1 MNTPVQVQPPYTT
14 VKNWKYIQTF
24 YADPDVVNKSGECNL
39 TSVELYFQ
47 AKPNSKGNASGKL
60 KPKVSIIICDVE
72 NAEPKLAK
80 CYTESLAVNDYD
92 DVYAESEDSSIA
104 TSFNFRQPVKLKTG
118 RFYGIVMMFDDPGF
132 KPWLNRQ
139 GYYLAGT
146 QTVSTGS
153 TIVKDG
159 KLFIKN
165 NSNIFKP
172 LNDRD
177 LKFSVKIA
185 KYTDTVLN
193 EVFVNRNYE
202 FITYNAASYNG
213 PFLGGEWVYQVTANN
228 TGTIRTT
235 AGSKIIRGTGT
246 TFDNYDI
253 GVYIVAQANSTVSD
267 VVKIENITN
276 STYMSVTTPVS
287 FTVTSGTYAVPPVGR
302 VTVRKPVNRLLYLID
317 SNANSTVK
325 FGAGNTII
333 GADSGANAVIG
344 SLNVLSVDRVRIK
357 GDIST
362 PPGSKI
368 KTSFTSAYYD
378 GSAYT
383 FNASLKD
390 EVKIN
395 DKLIRDISKYDGF
408 ILSRSLE
415 VDNAS
420 MYTNTDRYV
429 SRKSLKIDVNMDID
443 LPATALYKT
452 PVIKNS
458 VLDIYTVQNKISN
471 TYLTTD
477 ANTVSIDSEVAPV
490 GGRAISRHIT
500 KKVTFA
506 PGRYSEDVRV
516 YMTAYRPR
524 GTDLKVYVRV
534 HNAADPEAFDDK
546 SWTPLDYVVNGGK
559 YSSARN
565 DGDFVDYELG
575 LPQYSPTAN
584 VLPGT
589 FTTQLSNSII
599 IANGVDPTTYV
610 AQNDVV
616 KIYNPLIPQDY
627 IVATVESSNSTSI
640 TLGDNIANNNVV
652 GSGFKVD
659 RLKYYFTAFNNFT
672 NDNVA
677 RYYNTSLVEFDKFD
691 SMQIKIVM
699 LADNT
704 YLVPKV
710 DNIQVIG
717 VSA

>member
-1 MNTPVQVQPPYTT
+1 MTTPVTVQPSYTT
-14 VKNWKYIQTF
+14 IKNWKYVQTF

-39 TSVELYFQ
+39 TSIDLYFQ
-47 AKPNSKGNASGKL
+47 FKPNAKNNASGKR
-60 KPKVSIIICDVE
+60 KPKVSIIICDIE
-72 NAEPKLAK
+72 NNEPKLTK
-80 CYTESLAVNDYD
+80 CYSESLVVNDYD
-92 DVYAESEDSSIA
+92 DVYESEDGSID
-104 TSFNFRQPVKLKTG
+104 TTFSFKQPVKLKTG
-118 RFYGIVMMFDDPGF
+118 KFYGIVVMFDDPGF
-132 KPWLNRQ
+132 KLWINRQ
-139 GYYLAGT
+139 GFYLAGT

-159 KLFIKN
+159 KLFAKTN
-165 NSNIFKP
+165 ANIFKP

-177 LKFSVKIA
+177 LKFSVKVA

-193 EVFVNRNYE
+193 DIFVNRNYE
-202 FITYNAASYNG
+202 FITYNSTGYSG
-213 PFLGGEWVYQVTANN
+213 PFLGGEWVYQRTANS

-235 AGSKIIRGTGT
+235 SGNNIIRGTGT
-246 TFDNYDI
+246 AFDAFDT

-267 VVKIENITN
+267 VLRIENITN
-276 STYMSVTTPVS
+276 STYMSVTSPVS
-287 FTVTSGTYAVPPVGR
+287 FTTTSGTYAVPPVGR
-302 VTVRKPVNRLLYLID
+302 VNVRKPVNRLLYLID

-325 FGAGNTII
+325 FGVGNTII
-333 GADSGANAVIG
+333 GADSGASAVIG

-368 KTSFTSAYYD
+368 KTSFTSAYYN
-378 GSAYT
+378 GSIYT
-383 FNASLKD
+383 FNTSQKD

-395 DKLIRDISKYDGF
+395 DSIVRDISKYDGY

-415 VDNAS
+415 VDNS
-420 MYTNTDRYV
+420 NMYTNNDLYV
-429 SRKSLKIDVNMDID
+429 LRKSLKIDVNMDID
-443 LPATALYKT
+443 LPATGLYKT
-452 PVIKNS
+452 PVIKNRG
-458 VLDIYTVQNKISN
+458 LDIYTVQNKISN

-477 ANTVSIDSEVAPV
+477 ANTVSIDSEVSPV
-490 GGRAISRHIT
+490 GGKAISRHIS

-506 PGRYSEDVRV
+506 PGRYAEDVRV
-516 YMTAYRPR
+516 YMTAYRPI

-546 SWTPLDYVVNGGK
+546 AWTPLDYTVNGSK

-565 DGDFVDYELG
+565 DSDFVEYELG
-575 LPQYSPTAN
+575 IPQYSPSAN
-584 VLPGT
+584 IIPGT
-589 FTTQLSNSII
+589 FTSQLSNSVI
-599 IANGVDPTTYV
+599 IANGVNPSTYV

-616 KIYNPLIPQDY
+616 KLYNPLIPQDY
-627 IVATVESSNSTSI
+627 IIAPVEAANSTSI
-640 TLGDNIANNNVV
+640 TLGSNIANNNVV

-659 RLKYYFTAFNNFT
+659 RLKYYFTAFNNIT

>member
-1 MNTPVQVQPPYTT
+1 MTTPVPVQPPYMT

-24 YADPDVVNKSGECNL
+24 YADPDVVNKSGECTL

-47 AKPNSKGNASGKL
+47 AKPNSKINASGKK
-60 KPKVSIIICDVE
+60 KPKVSIIVCDVE
-72 NAEPKLAK
+72 KNEPVLTK
-80 CYTESLAVNDYD
+80 CYSESLSINDYD
-92 DVYAESEDSSIA
+92 DVYESEDSSID
-104 TSFNFRQPVKLKTG
+104 TTFSFNQPIKLKTG
-118 RFYGIVMMFDDPGF
+118 RFYGIVIMFDDPGF
-132 KPWLNRQ
+132 KPWINRQ
-139 GYYLAGT
+139 GFYLTGT

-165 NSNIFKP
+165 NSNVFKP

-177 LKFSVKIA
+177 LKFSVKVA
-185 KYTDTVLN
+185 KYTDTTLSDTY
-193 EVFVNRNYE
+193 VNKNYE
-202 FITYNAASYNG
+202 FITYNSAGYSG
-213 PFLGGEWVYQVTANN
+213 PFLGGEWVYQLTANS
-228 TGTIRTT
+228 TGTIITN
-235 AGSKIIRGTGT
+235 AGSKIIRGTST
-246 TFDNYDI
+246 TFDNFDT
-253 GVYIVAQANSTVSD
+253 GTYIVTQANSTISD
-267 VVKIENITN
+267 VLKIENITN

-287 FTVTSGTYAVPPVGR
+287 FTTTSGTYAVPPVGR
-302 VTVRKPVNRLLYLID
+302 VYVRKPVSRLLYLVD
-317 SNANSTVK
+317 SNANSTIK

-333 GADSGANAVIG
+333 GSDSGAQATIN

-357 GDIST
+357 GDINT

-368 KTSFTSAYYD
+368 KTTFTSANYN
-378 GSAYT
+378 GSTYT
-383 FNASLKD
+383 FNVNQKD

-395 DKLIRDISKYDGF
+395 DRIIRDISKYNGF
-408 ILSRSLE
+408 VLSRSLE

-420 MYTNTDRYV
+420 MFSNNELYI

-443 LPATALYKT
+443 LPATALYKA
-452 PVIKNS
+452 PVIKNGA
-458 VLDIYTVQNKISN
+458 LDIYTVQNKISN

-477 ANTVSIDSEVAPV
+477 ANNVSIDSEVSPV
-490 GGRAISRHIT
+490 GGRALSRHIS

-506 PGRYSEDVRV
+506 PGRYAEDVRV
-516 YMTAYRPR
+516 YMTAYRPL

-534 HNAADPEAFDDK
+534 HNTADPEAFDDK
-546 SWTPLDYVVNGGK
+546 SWTPLDYTINGGK

-565 DGDFVDYELG
+565 DSDFVEYELG
-575 LPQYSPTAN
+575 IPQFSPSAN

-589 FTTQLSNSII
+589 FTTQLSNSVI

-610 AQNDVV
+610 AQNDAI
-616 KIYNPLIPQDY
+616 KIYNPLLPQDY
-627 IVATVESSNSTSI
+627 IIASVETANSTTI
-640 TLGDNIANNNVV
+640 TLGDSIANNNVV

-659 RLKYYFTAFNNFT
+659 RLKYYFTAFNNIT